1 MKIIHDPASDFL
13 SIDFRDEV
21 EAKTVFQ
28 DGIMV
33 RFDKK
38 GQVIGLDIT
47 DSTKLFLRSDSISL
61 QEACELLGVSE
72 STLRRKIK
80 QGKIPYTKPNGKDFR
95 FKKSDILKLIA

>member
-1 MKIIHDPASDFL
+1 MKIFHDPASDFL

-28 DGIMV
+28 DEILV

-47 DSTKLFLRSDSISL
+47 DSTKLLLRSDSISL

-72 STLRRKIK
+72 STLRSKIK
-80 QGKIPYTKPNGKDFR
+80 QGKIHYTKPNGKDFR